1 MGFFDKIK
9 SAFNFDEEDDDE
21 AFDEYEQEQIKKA
34 EQAKKDQ
41 FRANSVSS
49 RSNNYDIPDKSYDTG
64 YGSGYSS
71 KNSSKNNA
79 SAYID
84 RNTNT
89 KSLKIDRPYGSKF
102 IPITTTRMGNE
113 VCIMKPLSFNDSQD
127 ICDVVLS
134 SRIAVVNLEDLDLA
148 MAQRIID
155 FLSGTIYA
163 IDGKLFNISNYIYI
177 CAPNNVDI
185 SGDYAEITEQTGFDV
200 PILN

>member
-1 MGFFDKIK
+1 MGLMDKIK
-9 SAFNFDEEDDDE
+9 SAFNFDEDDDE
-21 AFDEYEQEQIKKA
+21 AFDEYEAEETRKA
-34 EQAKKDQ
+34 EQAKKEQ
-41 FRANSVSS
+41 FKANSVSS
-49 RSNNYDIPDKSYDTG
+49 KGNYDVPGRSSG
-64 YGSGYSS
+64 SYGSGYSS

-84 RNTNT
+84 RDTNT

-102 IPITTTRMGNE
+102 IPISTTRMGNE
-113 VCIMKPLSFNDSQD
+113 VCIMKPINFNDSQD

-163 IDGKLFNISNYIYI
+163 IDGKLFNISSYIYI

-185 SGDYAEITEQTGFDV
+185 SGDYAEIAEQTGFDV

>member
-1 MGFFDKIK
+1 MGFLDKIK
-9 SAFNFDEEDDDE
+9 SAFNFDDDDE
-21 AFDEYEQEQIKKA
+21 AFDEYEAEETRKA
-34 EQAKKDQ
+34 EQAKKEQ
-41 FRANSVSS
+41 FKRDSISNS
-49 RSNNYDIPDKSYDTG
+49 RSNNYDIPDKSYEDTT
-64 YGSGYSS
+64 SGYSPKS
-71 KNSSKNNA
+71 SSKYA

-102 IPITTTRMGNE
+102 IPINTTRMGNE
-113 VCIMKPLSFNDSQD
+113 VCIMKPINFNDSQD

-163 IDGKLFNISNYIYI
+163 IDGKLFNISSYIYI

-185 SGDYAEITEQTGFDV
+185 SGDYAEIAEQTGFDV
-200 PILN
+200 PVLN

>member
-9 SAFNFDEEDDDE
+9 SAFNFDDDDE
-21 AFDEYEQEQIKKA
+21 AFDEYEAEETKKA

-49 RSNNYDIPDKSYDTG
+49 RNNYDVPDRNSDSY
-64 YGSGYSS
+64 SGYSS
-71 KNSSKNNA
+71 KNSSRNNA
-79 SAYID
+79 AAYID
-84 RNTNT
+84 RDTNT

-102 IPITTTRMGNE
+102 IPISTTRMGNE
-113 VCIMKPLSFNDSQD
+113 VCIMKPINFNDSQD

-134 SRIAVVNLEDLDLA
+134 SRIAVVNMEDLDIA

-163 IDGKLFNISNYIYI
+163 TSVHL
-177 CAPNNVDI
+177 
-185 SGDYAEITEQTGFDV
+185 TM
-200 PILN
+200 

>member
-9 SAFNFDEEDDDE
+9 NAFNFDDDDE
-21 AFDEYEQEQIKKA
+21 AFDEYEAEETKKA

-49 RSNNYDIPDKSYDTG
+49 RNNYDVPDRNSDSY
-64 YGSGYSS
+64 SGYSS
-71 KNSSKNNA
+71 KNSSRNNA
-79 SAYID
+79 AAYID
-84 RNTNT
+84 RDTNT

-102 IPITTTRMGNE
+102 IPISTTRMGNE
-113 VCIMKPLSFNDSQD
+113 VCIMKPINFNDSQD

-134 SRIAVVNLEDLDLA
+134 SRIAVVNMEDLDIA

-163 IDGKLFNISNYIYI
+163 IDGKLFNISSYIYI

-185 SGDYAEITEQTGFDV
+185 SGDYAEIAEQTGFDV
-200 PILN
+200 PVLN